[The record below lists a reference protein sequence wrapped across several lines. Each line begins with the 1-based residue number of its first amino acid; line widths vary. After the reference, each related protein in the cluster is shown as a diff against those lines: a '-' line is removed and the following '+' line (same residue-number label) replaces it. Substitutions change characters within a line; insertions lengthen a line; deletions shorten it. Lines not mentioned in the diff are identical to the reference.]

1 MQWFIPSLILVIVAA
16 IVCIFVIPRLS
27 PYTIGMLAIVMC
39 VMGLWQHYSM
49 FSNEYRASM
58 VLSAM
63 QEYAAYFMVA
73 GVILGLMIVIMTM
86 YGGTPPSIASVIP
99 AMPAAVT
106 NLVPAAI
113 TNLTK
118 SANGSSNKGLFN
130 MGATNNKRSNIASTS
145 FMTV

>member
-1 MQWFIPSLILVIVAA
+1 
-16 IVCIFVIPRLS
+16 
-27 PYTIGMLAIVMC
+27 MLAIVMC